1 MLNLNKVTIAGCLG
15 TDPRVTDAGERGLFA
30 QLSVATNEVWGSE
43 SHQQHTEWHTVVLKG
58 QMATFANEY
67 LLKGDVVYVE
77 GRIRTRRYLN
87 EEQVEC
93 FVKEIRATEIKLISK
108 ARANQQQPQQ
118 PQQQPQ
124 QRQPQQQQRQ
134 QQQRQQ
140 QSSQIHRPGYVTG

>member
-1 MLNLNKVTIAGCLG
+1 M
-15 TDPRVTDAGERGLFA
+15 FA
-30 QLSVATNEVWGSE
+30 QLIVATNEVWGSE

-58 QMATFANEY
+58 QMANFANEY

-118 PQQQPQ
+118 PQQ
-124 QRQPQQQQRQ
+124 RQPQQQP

>member
-118 PQQQPQ
+118 PQQRQSQQQPQ
-124 QRQPQQQQRQ
+124 QRQP

>member
-15 TDPRVTDAGERGLFA
+15 SDPRVTDAGERGLSA

-43 SHQQHTEWHTVVLKG
+43 SHQQHTEWHTVVLKE
-58 QMATFANEY
+58 QMANFANEY

-77 GRIRTRRYLN
+77 GRIRTRRYVN
-87 EEQVEC
+87 EQQVEC

-118 PQQQPQ
+118 RQQQQP
-124 QRQPQQQQRQ
+124 
-134 QQQRQQ
+134 QQRQQ
-140 QSSQIHRPGYVTG
+140 QSSQIPRPGYVTG